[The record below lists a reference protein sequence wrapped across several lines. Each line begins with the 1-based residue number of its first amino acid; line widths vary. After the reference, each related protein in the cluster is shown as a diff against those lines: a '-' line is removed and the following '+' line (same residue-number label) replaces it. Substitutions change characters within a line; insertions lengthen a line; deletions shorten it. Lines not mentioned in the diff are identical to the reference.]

1 MCDTS
6 PSLEF
11 TGFRVRREKMGF
23 TVGLSVLV
31 AMRMLQVRGPSKRA
45 SLCQCPKIMP
55 EVLQGFNFV
64 DIMTM
69 FFYA

>member
-23 TVGLSVLV
+23 TAGLSVLV
-31 AMRMLQVRGPSKRA
+31 AAPSVGPSKRA
-45 SLCQCPKIMP
+45 SLCQCLKIIP
-55 EVLQGFNFV
+55 EVLQGF
-64 DIMTM
+64 I
-69 FFYA
+69 FF